1 MKLKDITIDR
11 QLIHEVVVSDMLAT
25 IDRLAT
31 EGERQAAQAA
41 AKERYQRAQARR
53 WQALLDAR
61 RREKRPGG

>member
-1 MKLKDITIDR
+1 
-11 QLIHEVVVSDMLAT
+11 VVVSDMLAT